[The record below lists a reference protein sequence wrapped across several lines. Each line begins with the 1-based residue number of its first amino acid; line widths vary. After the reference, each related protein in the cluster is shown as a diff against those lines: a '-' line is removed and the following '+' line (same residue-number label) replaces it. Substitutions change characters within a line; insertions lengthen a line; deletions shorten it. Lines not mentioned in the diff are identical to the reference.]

1 MENIT
6 NIEVDNLEFEITEV
20 FKRQRPIGSS
30 FLLEK
35 GYYIYTYCFKQITPF
50 GDDITFEIKV
60 EDEKDNNKKYLKEK
74 CIEVYKE
81 TVLSNRSALKVGDV
95 I

>member
-1 MENIT
+1 MEKLMNVDT
-6 NIEVDNLEFEITEV
+6 DNLEFQITEV

-35 GYYIYTYCFKQITPF
+35 GYYIYTYRFKQITPF
-50 GDDITFEIKV
+50 GDDITFDIKV

-74 CIEVYKE
+74 CIEIYKE
-81 TVLSNRSALKVGDV
+81 TVLSNRSGLKVGDV